1 MAIATDEKPKAA
13 ETAAAAKS
21 DEAAGKDAPKEEEV
35 AKPGKKIS
43 PLTIIIA
50 AVVSFVIFL
59 GVFSYMMGVFDPAP
73 PPSAETQDGDA
84 TGVADSLANGDYVSA
99 YGKAAAAVEAAQ
111 EANAIDT
118 VAELAQLDK
127 RKRELDAKEQDIAK
141 QKQELEQLR
150 AQIETLMDKKEAVA
164 EEKLAYVAKLLDGM
178 KPDEMSGLISNLDN
192 PTIMAVLPR
201 MKPQT
206 ASRVLA
212 TLPPERAAKITMELI
227 DQQEPAKNP

>member
-13 ETAAAAKS
+13 ESAAAAKN
-21 DEAAGKDAPKEEEV
+21 DEADGKDAAKTEEA
-35 AKPGKKIS
+35 AKPAKKMS

-73 PPSAETQDGDA
+73 PPTAESPDESGEA
-84 TGVADSLANGDYVSA
+84 AVDSFMSGGYASA
-99 YGKAAAAVEAAQ
+99 YGKAAAEVQAAQ
-111 EANAIDT
+111 DANAIDT
-118 VAELAQLDK
+118 VAEFARLDK
-127 RKRELDAKEQDIAK
+127 RKRELDAQEQNIAK

-150 AQIETLMDKKEAVA
+150 AQIESLMDKKEQIAA
-164 EEKLAYVAKLLDGM
+164 EKLAYVAKLLDGM

-227 DQQEPAKNP
+227 DQEEPAKTP

>member
-1 MAIATDEKPKAA
+1 MAIATDEKPKAV
-13 ETAAAAKS
+13 ETAAAAKN
-21 DEAAGKDAPKEEEV
+21 DEAAGKDAEKAEDV

-73 PPSAETQDGDA
+73 PQTAESQDESAVDS
-84 TGVADSLANGDYVSA
+84 TGTLGNGNYASA

-111 EANAIDT
+111 QANAIDT

-141 QKQELEQLR
+141 QKQELEKLR
-150 AQIETLMDKKEAVA
+150 AQIQTLMDKKEAVA

-227 DQQEPAKNP
+227 DQEGAAKNP